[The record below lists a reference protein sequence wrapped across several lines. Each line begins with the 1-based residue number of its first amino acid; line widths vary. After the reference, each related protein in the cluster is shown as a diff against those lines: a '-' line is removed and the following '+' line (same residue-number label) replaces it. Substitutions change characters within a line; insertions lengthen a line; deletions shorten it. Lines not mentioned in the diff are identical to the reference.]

1 MFSLKCP
8 DLKRWVLWN
17 YLAVFPASL
26 HLNLGSIHSAAKE
39 QYSVMPTGTEDTV
52 SVQVR

>member
-17 YLAVFPASL
+17 YQAVFPASL
-26 HLNLGSIHSAAKE
+26 PLNLGSIHSAAKE
-39 QYSVMPTGTEDTV
+39 QDSVMPTGTEGTV
-52 SVQVR
+52 SIQMH